1 MTTLY
6 NVIDIR
12 NDRFYSVVVVTER
25 KAKYFIP
32 AEPNEE
38 E

>member
-1 MTTLY
+1 MIRLE

-12 NDRFYSVVVVTER
+12 TGRFYSVVVVSER

-32 AEPNEE
+32 ANEE

>member
-6 NVIDIR
+6 NVIDTR
-12 NDRFYSVVVVTER
+12 NGRFYSVVVVSER

-32 AEPNEE
+32 AETEE

>member
-1 MTTLY
+1 MIRLE

-12 NDRFYSVVVVTER
+12 TGRFYSVVVISER

>member
-1 MTTLY
+1 MITLY
-6 NVIDIR
+6 NVIDTR
-12 NDRFYSVVVVTER
+12 NGRFYSVVVVSER
-25 KAKYFIP
+25 KSKYFIP

>member
-1 MTTLY
+1 MVTLY
-6 NVIDIR
+6 DVIDTR
-12 NDRFYSVVVVTER
+12 NGRYYSVVVVTER

>member
-12 NDRFYSVVVVTER
+12 NGRFYSVVVVSER
-25 KAKYFIP
+25 KAKYFVT
-32 AEPNEE
+32 AEPNGEE
-38 E
+38 

>member
-12 NDRFYSVVVVTER
+12 NGRFYSVVVVSER
-25 KAKYFIP
+25 KAKYFVP
-32 AEPNEE
+32 VEE